1 LSKNRIYNAFIAP
14 FFSIIIGFILI
25 GPAGLFIG
33 LLVSQIIPT
42 IRMSYYFFKQDEFDF
57 HFESRRLIAASKQ
70 FRNFPRFSLPADFI
84 NNLSNQIPVL
94 MLGHLGGSHVVGWYN
109 LSVRMLGLPSTLIAT
124 AVSDVFRQRATN
136 DFHTFG
142 SCRSIFLKVFKT
154 LVLVSIVPF
163 AILLLFGPSIF
174 SFVFGEQWR
183 EAGKI
188 AQVIG
193 VLYVF
198 KFVVSPL
205 TYVTYIAGKQWVGLL
220 MDILLLVTLL
230 ALLYISQHLGLS
242 YMTSL
247 FLLSTSY
254 SLLYILT
261 FYLSYKFSISEKIIQ
276 PG

>member
-1 LSKNRIYNAFIAP
+1 
-14 FFSIIIGFILI
+14 
-25 GPAGLFIG
+25 
-33 LLVSQIIPT
+33 
-42 IRMSYYFFKQDEFDF
+42 
-57 HFESRRLIAASKQ
+57 
-70 FRNFPRFSLPADFI
+70 
-84 NNLSNQIPVL
+84 